1 MEQNE
6 EVRKDH
12 CCWCENC
19 EEDAPHETKL
29 CQRHSLYDD
38 IREEIGES
46 YFTDTMVNSLDV
58 VWHTGR
64 RIGIEQGKSDRDK
77 ELVAFFKKDLK
88 ELSVE
93 DKLKALSPNGIFQS
107 IADDWKH
114 DNEIKQQV
122 AKEILDL
129 LDYRIL
135 IITNE
140 LRYENIT
147 SNFAIEM
154 SHRLSE
160 SRNLKCLLEKKY
172 LNPTQFECKG
182 RGSNNTP
189 DIDEKVI

>member
-6 EVRKDH
+6 DH
-12 CCWCENC
+12 K
-19 EEDAPHETKL
+19 PKP
-29 CQRHSLYDD
+29 YDFSKP
-38 IREEIGES
+38 EEIDRWFREMKG
-46 YFTDTMVNSLDV
+46 YLKATDFVNKGTDEE
-58 VWHTGR
+58 GR
-64 RIGIEQGKSDRDK
+64 RFALEAFDKIRTFLYEQGKSDRDK

-93 DKLKALSPNGIFQS
+93 DKLKALSPNGIFQA

-114 DNEIKQQV
+114 DNEIKQKV
-122 AKEILDL
+122 ANEILDL

-140 LRYENIT
+140 LKYENIT
-147 SNFAIEM
+147 SNFALEM

-160 SRNLKCLLEKKY
+160 SRNLKCLLNKKY

-182 RGSNNTP
+182 QGSNNAP
-189 DIDEKVI
+189 DIDKKGDVK